1 MAQLVGFIVSQD
13 VAFTGHL
20 GSILRASAI
29 PVSLLDD
36 RSVRDGT
43 PLDLIVVDAR
53 GDAAAAMAIIE
64 RLRLDAPAATVF
76 AVAATAD
83 SELILQAMRAGA
95 NEFLTWPPADEALQA
110 ALRRTVTRRDGA
122 QNAPKGKALVFV
134 GAKGGSGTTTI
145 AVNAAVDIAR
155 LSKRSTVVVDLKP
168 SLGEVSLFLG
178 VRSQYSVVDAIDNL
192 HRLDKVFLRTI
203 VVKHKS
209 GLDILAA
216 SDQFDR
222 PGPADSTA
230 VEELLGHLGRQ
241 YDYVLVDVGN
251 QINSVSLAALYMA
264 DLMCLVATPDVP
276 SVRNTQRLLDRVRQ
290 LGARGDRTRILLN
303 RTSEPLPIP
312 LAQIESAL
320 SQPIHHSFPSDYKT
334 VSTALNSGVP
344 LALAGTSGLS
354 VQFDSFAKKIIDPAG
369 SGVAPAPAVKRGP
382 LGLGRIASL
391 W

>member
-1 MAQLVGFIVSQD
+1 
-13 VAFTGHL
+13 
-20 GSILRASAI
+20 
-29 PVSLLDD
+29 
-36 RSVRDGT
+36 
-43 PLDLIVVDAR
+43 
-53 GDAAAAMAIIE
+53 
-64 RLRLDAPAATVF
+64 
-76 AVAATAD
+76 
-83 SELILQAMRAGA
+83 
-95 NEFLTWPPADEALQA
+95 
-110 ALRRTVTRRDGA
+110 
-122 QNAPKGKALVFV
+122 
-134 GAKGGSGTTTI
+134 
-145 AVNAAVDIAR
+145 
-155 LSKRSTVVVDLKP
+155 
-168 SLGEVSLFLG
+168 
-178 VRSQYSVVDAIDNL
+178 
-192 HRLDKVFLRTI
+192 
-203 VVKHKS
+203 
-209 GLDILAA
+209 
-216 SDQFDR
+216 
-222 PGPADSTA
+222 
-230 VEELLGHLGRQ
+230 
-241 YDYVLVDVGN
+241 VLVDVGN

>member
-1 MAQLVGFIVSQD
+1 
-13 VAFTGHL
+13 
-20 GSILRASAI
+20 
-29 PVSLLDD
+29 
-36 RSVRDGT
+36 
-43 PLDLIVVDAR
+43 
-53 GDAAAAMAIIE
+53 
-64 RLRLDAPAATVF
+64 
-76 AVAATAD
+76 
-83 SELILQAMRAGA
+83 
-95 NEFLTWPPADEALQA
+95 
-110 ALRRTVTRRDGA
+110 
-122 QNAPKGKALVFV
+122 
-134 GAKGGSGTTTI
+134 
-145 AVNAAVDIAR
+145 
-155 LSKRSTVVVDLKP
+155 
-168 SLGEVSLFLG
+168 
-178 VRSQYSVVDAIDNL
+178 L

-344 LALAGTSGLS
+344 LALAGTSALS